1 MGNKKSMIYASK
13 SWSSPSA
20 VFCIQQ
26 LKMEVE
32 KQ

>member
-1 MGNKKSMIYASK
+1 MGIKKSMNYAPK

-20 VFCIQQ
+20 VFCIYL